1 MGPERGPLRSG
12 PRRGLH
18 APTGCKAGHPS
29 REPRAGFAEFAR
41 GSTVANWPTPQRTL
55 RSRSDPGVRTSIS
68 LNLRSLLALALFAG
82 GCSEQPAPRE
92 PAPEAPMPKELTAS
106 ILTALGRESE
116 RLRRAPGRTGILAEE
131 KKYSLFAEELII
143 RDFFQDL
150 KGGVFVDVGC
160 AWPIKASNTY
170 YLEKHLGWT
179 GIGIDALEDY
189 APAWKS
195 DRPNSKFFAFIVTDQ
210 TAAQGTFY
218 KSAGLGL
225 SSVNR
230 DAASGKNFGGPMPT
244 EQIEVPTI
252 TLDDLLDREGITKID
267 LLSMDIEG
275 HEATALAGFD
285 IERFQPDLLVIEGH
299 SQAVTEYLTRH
310 GYQQI
315 LRYAAFD
322 SVNRYFR
329 RKPNIAA
336 APKAPSG
343 S

>member
-1 MGPERGPLRSG
+1 M
-12 PRRGLH
+12 
-18 APTGCKAGHPS
+18 
-29 REPRAGFAEFAR
+29 
-41 GSTVANWPTPQRTL
+41 
-55 RSRSDPGVRTSIS
+55 
-68 LNLRSLLALALFAG
+68 LLALALIGG
-82 GCSEQPAPRE
+82 GCSEQPPKDE
-92 PAPEAPMPKELTAS
+92 PMPKEVTASLLTAM
-106 ILTALGRESE
+106 GKERE

-150 KGGVFVDVGC
+150 KGGFFVDVGC

-189 APAWKS
+189 AAAWKGE
-195 DRPNSKFFAFIVTDQ
+195 RPNSKFFNFIVTDQ
-210 TAAQGTFY
+210 TAARGTFF

-225 SSVNR
+225 SSVSR
-230 DAASGKNFGGPMPT
+230 DAASGKNFGGTMST
-244 EQIEVPTI
+244 EEIEVPMI
-252 TLDDLLDREGITKID
+252 TLDDLLDREGIAKID

-299 SQAVTEYLTRH
+299 SQQVSEYLAQH
-310 GYQQI
+310 GYQQL

-322 SVNRYFR
+322 TVNRYFR

-336 APKAPSG
+336 FPKPPSG
-343 S
+343 G